1 MRLRLLLLHDLGED
15 GILWRKADFSLRAG
29 IFELFRSPRIDSKEP
44 IPPGC
49 VNGRAGRTTLLL
61 LGS

>member
-1 MRLRLLLLHDLGED
+1 MRLRLLLLHYLGED
-15 GILWRKADFSLRAG
+15 GILGTMAGFSLRAR
-29 IFELFRSPRIDSKEP
+29 IFELLTSPRIDFKEP